1 MQFAVDH
8 WMIGS
13 VDVETPYLYTILLS
27 RQIVEMFL
35 ETELVKRP
43 DELSCCVVN
52 LLKYDMVSISMQS
65 IQSSTSIY
73 KYFVEIRKCFPP
85 LYREHMA

>member
-52 LLKYDMVSISMQS
+52 LLKYGFDKHAIHP
-65 IQSSTSIY
+65 IQH
-73 KYFVEIRKCFPP
+73 KY
-85 LYREHMA
+85 L